1 MTLDQQIQ
9 VLIQEAPQY
18 GVAPVVIE
26 KAIAPVLQSIAQQ
39 LKHSSYYILQNSQEQ
54 WLISVIK
61 KTNSSSKEKKVV
73 YAFTTVQDA
82 KNFNQNQQADLIAT
96 PLPIVQILFR
106 LFSLTQ
112 IESMVFFEEIGN
124 TTKGSQVKRQDI
136 QNSIQQKLIQLKT
149 TPSDIA

>member
-26 KAIAPVLQSIAQQ
+26 QAIAPALQSIAQQ
-39 LKHSSYYILQNSQEQ
+39 LKYSSYYILLNCQEQ
-54 WLISVIK
+54 WVISVIK
-61 KTNSSSKEKKVV
+61 KTNSSSKEKRVV

-82 KNFNQNQQADLIAT
+82 KNFHQNQQADLIAS

-106 LFSLTQ
+106 LFSLQQ
-112 IESMVFFEEIGN
+112 IESIVFFEEAGN
-124 TTKGSQVKRQDI
+124 TTQGSEIKRQDI
-136 QNSIQQKLIQLKT
+136 QNLIQQKLIQLKT